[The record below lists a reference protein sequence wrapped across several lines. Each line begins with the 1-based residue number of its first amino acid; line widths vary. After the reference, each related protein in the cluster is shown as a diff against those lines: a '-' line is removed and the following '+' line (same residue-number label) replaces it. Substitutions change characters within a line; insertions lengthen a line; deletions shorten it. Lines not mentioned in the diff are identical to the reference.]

1 MMGEMQVGKFGAL
14 IRGENVQKCK
24 FFSFV
29 TIKFLK
35 ELNDFFIDLTW
46 IIDI

>member
-1 MMGEMQVGKFGAL
+1 MMGEMQVGKFVRAL

-35 ELNDFFIDLTW
+35 ELNDFFY
-46 IIDI
+46 